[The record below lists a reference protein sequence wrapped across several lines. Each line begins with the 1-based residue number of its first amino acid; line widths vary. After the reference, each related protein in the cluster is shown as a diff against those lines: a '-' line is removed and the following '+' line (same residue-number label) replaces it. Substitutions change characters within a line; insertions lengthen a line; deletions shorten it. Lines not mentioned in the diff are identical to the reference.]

1 MLGRSADK
9 MRNPDELVAIKNTCT
24 AMNLDGLVVVGA
36 THSMTDSL
44 IVANYLL
51 KENCKTRVITV
62 PCTVD
67 NNIGHP
73 MLEGIVGFDTAS
85 KTYS

>member
-9 MRNPDELVAIKNTCT
+9 MRTPSELESIKKTCLN
-24 AMNLDGLVVVGA
+24 MDLDGLIIVGA
-36 THSMTDSL
+36 SHSLTDSI

-51 KENCKTRVITV
+51 KENCKTRVITI

-73 MLEGIVGFDTAS
+73 MLEGIVCEILVFH
-85 KTYS
+85 